1 MEQQKVDTLI
11 SEYSI
16 LKAKR
21 DNLCLHQW
29 MDIRDYIIP
38 MTGQF
43 KDSDQDGNNPRDW
56 SNILD
61 NTAGRS
67 ARVLV
72 AGMQGGLTSPSR
84 PWFKIGHQDSMLIQ
98 NQEVKS
104 FLHEVE
110 KRMYAVFSASNFYSS
125 VNMVYREEMG
135 YGPAVMLM
143 FEDDE
148 ATVRFYTLT
157 AGEYCLSQDNRR
169 KVNGLYRTI
178 YLDATQLAK
187 KFGKANLPK
196 DVREQLDKDGRGNP
210 FKVHPVAHII
220 RNRDFYNPKMIDA
233 INMPFS
239 STYILEDEK
248 KIIIESG
255 FREWPLAAPRWS
267 LTGSD
272 PYGNGACS
280 EVLGDVKG
288 LQEVTYDKLQA
299 LSIMIRPPLKAPSNL
314 KGEIGNLDAGD
325 VVYGDRADIDK
336 FEPIMD
342 ITPNLAQFN
351 QDIGDMRQQIRQG
364 LYNDLFLSLMEKT
377 GQMTATEIAERHEEK
392 LLLLG
397 DVIERQFTDLLNP
410 TIDRVFAIMLR
421 KGMIP
426 KIPQILIDSISEGSN
441 SIGLKV
447 EFVSLLAQAQKLVT
461 TQSIRAVTGYALE
474 LAVAVPNVLD
484 NVNFDEA
491 ITEYSESVSSPP
503 NLVRSKEDVAKIRE
517 ARQIQE
523 AKDRQIQEEQIAV
536 ENAQK
541 LGATSTEE
549 GTALSELKQ
558 TMGG

>member
-1 MEQQKVDTLI
+1 MEQTKADTIL

-21 DNLCLHQW
+21 DELSLHQW

-43 KDSDQDGNNPRDW
+43 KNSDSDGNNPRDW

-61 NTAGRS
+61 NTGGRS

-84 PWFKIGHQDSMLIQ
+84 PWVKIGHQDTELLK
-98 NQEVKS
+98 NQEVRA
-104 FLHEVE
+104 FLQEVE
-110 KRMYAVFSASNFYSS
+110 KRMYAVFAASNFYSS

-135 YGPAVMLM
+135 YGPAVMLI
-143 FEDDE
+143 FEDE
-148 ATVRFYTLT
+148 LSVVRFYTLT
-157 AGEYCLSQDNRR
+157 AGEYCLSQDSRR
-169 KVNGLYRTI
+169 AVNGMYRTV

-187 KFGKANLPK
+187 KFGKGKLPK
-196 DVREQLDKDGRGNP
+196 DIQDQLNKDGRGNP
-210 FKVHPVAHII
+210 FKVYPVAHVI
-220 RNRDFYNPKMIDA
+220 RNREFYNPKMIDSL
-233 INMPFS
+233 NMPYS
-239 STYILEDEK
+239 STYILEDDK
-248 KIIIESG
+248 KIIMESG
-255 FREWPLAAPRWS
+255 FRELPFAAPRWS

-280 EVLGDVKG
+280 EILGDVKT
-288 LQEVTYDKLQA
+288 LQEMVYDKLAA
-299 LSIMIRPPLKAPSNL
+299 LSLMIKPPLKAPSSL
-314 KGEIGNLDAGD
+314 KGEIGNIEGGM
-325 VVYGDRADIDK
+325 VVYGDRSDIEK
-336 FEPIMD
+336 FETIMD
-342 ITPNLAQFN
+342 VVPNLAQFN

-364 LYNDLFLSLMEKT
+364 LYNDLFLSLLEKD
-377 GQMTATEIAERHEEK
+377 GRMTATEIAERHEEK

-410 TIDRVFAIMLR
+410 TIDRTFSVMYR

-426 KIPQILIDSISEGSN
+426 KVPQILMDSAPPGSE

-447 EFVSLLAQAQKLVT
+447 EFISLLAQAQKLVT
-461 TQSIRAVTGYALE
+461 TQSIRAVTGFAME
-474 LAVAVPNVLD
+474 LAQGKPEVLD
-484 NVNFDEA
+484 NVDFDA
-491 ITEYSESVSSPP
+491 AVNEYSESVSSPP
-503 NLVRSKEDVAKIRE
+503 SLIMSKEDVQAIRE
-517 ARQIQE
+517 QRQIAQQQQ
-523 AKDRQIQEEQIAV
+523 AQIEQQQIAV
-536 ENAQK
+536 DNAQK

-549 GTALSELKQ
+549 GTALADLTD